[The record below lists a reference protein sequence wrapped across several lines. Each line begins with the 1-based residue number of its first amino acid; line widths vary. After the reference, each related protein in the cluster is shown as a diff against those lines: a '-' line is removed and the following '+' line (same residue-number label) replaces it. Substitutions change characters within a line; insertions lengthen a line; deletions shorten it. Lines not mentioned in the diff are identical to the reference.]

1 MFAKSLPYTFARSL
15 RSTLALLVFALLCS
29 VAAQSAHAQD
39 DDDPDAVAQA
49 KEHYRAGLDAYK
61 AGHYDVAI
69 RELKKAYLLKKLPP
83 LLLNIGATYRKMGDL
98 DLSLHFYQ
106 KFLDEA
112 PSDAK
117 DRPEVEHII
126 AELKT
131 QKSAAASDSEPP
143 PARKDDDNSA
153 KEPRRGRGGEWNH
166 TVIDA
171 APPETPID
179 VSVSSP
185 VMKGVKVYVYY
196 RGPGQADYS
205 PILMKRHGR
214 EKVGRIP
221 ATAVS
226 GTSLQ
231 YYIEAKDSAGTVV
244 KSSGSQGNPNIIMI
258 EEGVKPVMLASMG
271 RTDGEEPAPEEEAPK
286 ARARNNDDDEEA
298 APKSGAD
305 LKTRPVHKKRAAGE
319 GPSMLRKIGYG
330 LLGGGAGVT
339 VIGGALLGVGLHQ
352 ANNVVADSK
361 NPIDG
366 NGNKIFYNNDPNAGG
381 AGQEAHLYSQAKT
394 LAGVGDAFLGIGIA
408 AVVAGVACVVAD
420 VVSNGDDHPKAAKKT
435 KKPAAHPVVDD
446 EVRNWFIAPS
456 GSPTS
461 VGLAGGFSF

>member
-1 MFAKSLPYTFARSL
+1 MLAKSLRSL
-15 RSTLALLVFALLCS
+15 FAPLLAFSLLCS
-29 VAAQSAHAQD
+29 VAAQSAYAQD
-39 DDDPDAVAQA
+39 DDEPDAVAQA
-49 KEHYRAGLDAYK
+49 KEHYKAGLDAYK

-117 DRPEVEHII
+117 DRPEVEGII
-126 AELKT
+126 AELKS
-131 QKSAAASDSEPP
+131 QKKDSGGDDAVVRKEDENPAKVPRHAA
-143 PARKDDDNSA
+143 
-153 KEPRRGRGGEWNH
+153 GEWNH
-166 TVIDA
+166 VVIDA
-171 APPETPID
+171 APPQTPID
-179 VSVSSP
+179 VRVSSP

-205 PILMKRHGR
+205 PILMKRHGT

-221 ATAVS
+221 ATAVNGS
-226 GTSLQ
+226 SLQ
-231 YYIEAKDSAGTVV
+231 YYIEAKDSAGSVV

-258 EEGVKPVMLASMG
+258 EEGVKPVMLASMS
-271 RTDGEEPAPEEEAPK
+271 RTDSEEPAAEEETPK
-286 ARARNNDDDEEA
+286 ARSARNNDDDDEA

-305 LKTRPVHKKRAAGE
+305 LKTRPVHKKRAPGE
-319 GPSMLRKIGYG
+319 GPSTLRIAGY
-330 LLGGGAGVT
+330 
-339 VIGGALLGVGLHQ
+339 ALLGVGGAMTVAGAILTPLGIHQ

-381 AGQEAHLYSQAKT
+381 AGQEKSLYTQGKT
-394 LAGVGDAFLGIGIA
+394 MAIAGDVVLGVGIPVLLAGVGCI
-408 AVVAGVACVVAD
+408 VAD
-420 VVSNGDDHPKAAKKT
+420 IVANQDDHPKPKKKKKKAAPL
-435 KKPAAHPVVDD
+435 PADD
-446 EVRNWFIAPS
+446 EAHNWFIAPS